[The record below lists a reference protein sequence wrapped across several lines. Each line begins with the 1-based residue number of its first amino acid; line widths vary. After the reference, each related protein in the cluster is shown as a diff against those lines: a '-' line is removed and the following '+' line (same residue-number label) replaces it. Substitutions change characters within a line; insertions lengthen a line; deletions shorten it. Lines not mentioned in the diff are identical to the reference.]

1 MTVAHKIRVAPGA
14 QRRQAIAQAAIHV
27 LATQG
32 LGALS
37 MAAVAQQSGLAK
49 SVVLYHVRDRPGLLT
64 LVTDAIHQARHLT
77 DAPLSQTNG
86 DPRQHLGAW
95 LNCQFDAAER
105 LDAPIRLG
113 WVLQLDRESALA
125 GSAGLDGDRT
135 VIFRLAQL
143 LARGHAQACWHAP
156 DTLRA
161 ATAVKALTDG
171 YLLQALAHREEP
183 KEFQRLR
190 AACRGA
196 VLDLLV
202 R

>member
-1 MTVAHKIRVAPGA
+1 MTVAHEDRVAPGA
-14 QRRQAIAQAAIHV
+14 QRRQAIAQAAIQV

-37 MAAVAQQSGLAK
+37 MAAVAHQSGLAK
-49 SVVLYHVRDRPGLLT
+49 SVVLYHVRDRQGLLT

-77 DAPLSQTNG
+77 DAPLSQADG
-86 DPRQHLGAW
+86 DPRQHLGTW

-113 WVLQLDRESALA
+113 WILQFDTESALA
-125 GSAGLDGDRT
+125 GNAGRGSDRN
-135 VIFRLAQL
+135 VIYRLAQL

-156 DTLRA
+156 DALRL
-161 ATAVKALTDG
+161 ATSVKALTDG
-171 YLLQALAHREEP
+171 FLLQALAHRENP
-183 KEFQRLR
+183 KEFQKLR
-190 AACRGA
+190 AMCRGA